1 MSLLFTVVIMVT
13 MFLCFFQLST
23 SMSANLF
30 EQAKEIGVLM
40 ALGFTR
46 NRLVMLYC
54 YEAFILVIASS
65 LLGVFVGTLAAFT
78 MVLQF
83 TEFNNMPMQFY
94 FPWVQLIGIFVASF
108 LCAIVSTVGPTRS
121 IVRKKI
127 ASILKM
133 A

>member
-78 MVLQF
+78 MVL
-83 TEFNNMPMQFY
+83 
-94 FPWVQLIGIFVASF
+94 
-108 LCAIVSTVGPTRS
+108 
-121 IVRKKI
+121 
-127 ASILKM
+127 
-133 A
+133 